1 MKHIIEEWH
10 QNIYESALWDFYFG
24 GLRAGTL
31 DIETTGLDPSRNK
44 FILGGVYDAQTHE
57 LHQVLAE
64 SRAEEADALAEYMEA
79 MAELDVV
86 ITYNGRHFD
95 IPFIDTRLKKHPEV
109 STLSCSYL
117 YDLDLYQ
124 VLSGHSPIRKLVPNM
139 RQKTVEN
146 YMGLWD
152 TRADEI
158 SGAESVELYNR
169 YEQTADPEAEAKILL
184 HNNDDVRQLT
194 RLTKAITKSDFHRAM
209 FRIGFPVKHGPAMV
223 TVNNIRIQRDKLEYN
238 GEQNRLPFRY
248 MGYELNGWPV
258 SSRFTGENFEAS
270 VPVIRQQGI
279 TVIDLEAAG
288 MAGTDAPGPSG
299 IHFED
304 YPGCASGFLVIED
317 SDGIKYRE
325 TNHFIKE
332 FTKKLMEEN
341 I

>member
-10 QNIYESALWDFYFG
+10 QNICDSSLWDFYFG
-24 GLRAGTL
+24 GMRAGAL

-44 FILGGVYDAQTHE
+44 FILGGVYDAQTHQ

-64 SRAEEADALAEYMEA
+64 SRAEEADALAEYMDA
-79 MAELDVV
+79 MADLDVV
-86 ITYNGRHFD
+86 VTYNGRHFD

-124 VLSGHSPIRKLVPNM
+124 VLSGHSPIRSFVPNL

-152 TRADEI
+152 TRTDEI
-158 SGAESVELYNR
+158 SGAESVDLYDR
-169 YEQTADPEAEAKILL
+169 YEATGDPEAEAKILL

-194 RLTKAITKSDFHRAM
+194 RLTKAITKSDFHKAM
-209 FRIGFPVKHGPAMV
+209 FRIGFPVKRGAAML
-223 TVNNIRIQRDKLEYN
+223 TIRRIRILRDRLEFN

-248 MGYELNGWPV
+248 MGYDYHGWPV
-258 SSRFTGENFEAS
+258 ASRFTGENFEMS
-270 VPVIRQQGI
+270 VPVIRQKGLAL
-279 TVIDLEAAG
+279 IDLEAAG
-288 MAGTDAPGPSG
+288 LSNCCAEGPSG
-299 IHFED
+299 IRFED
-304 YPGCASGFLVIED
+304 YPGCAGGFLVIED
-317 SDGIKYRE
+317 ADGIRYRE
-325 TNHFIKE
+325 ANHFIKV
-332 FTKKLMEEN
+332 FTSQFMEEN